1 MSALT
6 ADDRFAIMDL
16 LARYARCIDFQRW
29 DELPTLFTDDCTVD
43 FGKVMGTHQGKDGV
57 ATMARMI
64 GSTGLMMRHYST
76 NVIIDGDG
84 DHVDV
89 TSYVLAYTGSGPG
102 QLMATTGRYEDEMV
116 KRDGRWLLK
125 RRRGVIEMPGAG

>member
-6 ADDRFAIMDL
+6 ADDRFAIMDI

-43 FGKVMGTHQGKDGV
+43 FGKVMGTHDGKDGV
-57 ATMARMI
+57 ATMAKMI
-64 GSTGLMMRHYST
+64 GGTGLMMRHYST
-76 NVIIDGDG
+76 NVIIEGDG
-84 DHVDV
+84 DRVEV
-89 TSYVLAYTGSGPG
+89 TSYVLAFTGGG
-102 QLMATTGRYEDEMV
+102 AGNLMPTTGRYEDEMV

-125 RRRGVIEMPGAG
+125 RRRGVIEMPGVA